1 MHVSIVIVIILT
13 FRQGRDL
20 KRINNVDIDLG
31 LEMAL
36 TSSVYR
42 AASQKTLKLHGVD
55 DITREQFGI
64 LLLLS
69 LTDGLYQT
77 QIANILGKDRPNITR
92 MIDILET
99 NKFIRREKDE
109 NNRRILKVYITEKG
123 QEKVK
128 IAKPLKDRMNATQY
142 KGMTDEEI
150 ITLVTLLR
158 KVRKNIEE
166 EYKIN
171 E

>member
-1 MHVSIVIVIILT
+1 MKKIKGI
-13 FRQGRDL
+13 
-20 KRINNVDIDLG
+20 DIDLG

-36 TSSVYR
+36 TSSIYR
-42 AASQKTLKLHGVD
+42 AASQKVLKNHGLN

-99 NKFIRREKDE
+99 NGYIRREKDE
-109 NNRRILKVYITEKG
+109 NNRRILKVYLTEKG
-123 QEKVK
+123 LKNVEV
-128 IAKPLKDRMNATQY
+128 AKPFKDRMNAAQY
-142 KGMTDEEI
+142 RGMTDEEI
-150 ITLVTLLR
+150 YTLVVLLR
-158 KVRKNIEE
+158 KVRKNIED
-166 EYKIN
+166 EYKLN
-171 E
+171 S